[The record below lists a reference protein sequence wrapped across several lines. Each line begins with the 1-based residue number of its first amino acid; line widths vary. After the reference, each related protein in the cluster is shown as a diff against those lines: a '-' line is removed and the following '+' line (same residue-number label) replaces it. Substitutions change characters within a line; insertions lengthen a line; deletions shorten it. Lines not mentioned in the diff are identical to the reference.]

1 MPTPIAP
8 PLLAKPS
15 TEYIKKFQAGQ
26 VKSPTFVSADLALEV
41 DPLDEK
47 QVAAAKTFIDAAT
60 AELRAAHAAELQ
72 RVENDTRRAIALAEE
87 KTKEAERALAAS
99 EATVA
104 DLRKKLAKSQEA
116 RAPAASPGGG
126 GGGGGGGGSKKKKG
140 GKK

>member
-15 TEYIKKFQAGQ
+15 KEYIGKFKAGQ
-26 VKSPTFVSADLALEV
+26 VKSPTFVSADLTLEV

-60 AELRAAHAAELQ
+60 AELRAGHAAELQ

-126 GGGGGGGGSKKKKG
+126 GGGGGGSKKKKG